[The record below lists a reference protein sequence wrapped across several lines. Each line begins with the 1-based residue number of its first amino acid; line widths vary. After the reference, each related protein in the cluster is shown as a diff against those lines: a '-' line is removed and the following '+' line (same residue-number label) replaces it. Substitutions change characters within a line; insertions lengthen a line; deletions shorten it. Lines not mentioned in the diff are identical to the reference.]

1 MSSNLHVI
9 VKFYNDTTVRSVC
22 SSHCK
27 LCMCQG
33 PSDPVSAYL
42 QRNEKMQY
50 MTMTMVT
57 IYVNRRT
64 HAAVYVDL
72 SQPRNSRQA
81 LAFCFVQRHFS
92 RLPRVLLDP
101 RIICF
106 VSCSSLIRT
115 WTRRLP
121 SVERSRETRVC
132 NCTYIEWGASIGRSL
147 GLITLLKSLKEL
159 SIKQIKMKYIILLQH
174 IT

>member
-9 VKFYNDTTVRSVC
+9 VKFYNDTTIRSVC

-64 HAAVYVDL
+64 HSAVYVDL

-106 VSCSSLIRT
+106 VSRSSLIIKDLEKT
-115 WTRRLP
+115 PPLC
-121 SVERSRETRVC
+121 REEPRDARVQLYLHRVRC
-132 NCTYIEWGASIGRSL
+132 
-147 GLITLLKSLKEL
+147 
-159 SIKQIKMKYIILLQH
+159 
-174 IT
+174 